1 MADQTPQEMARSAR
15 TRNRMSPDKDTL
27 DETAAMSGAAQST
40 PPLPRFDSRQRMT
53 GTARPAQDD
62 HDKSAVSQ
70 TVRQETGGV
79 KSRTT
84 ARRHRVTRG

>member
-1 MADQTPQEMARSAR
+1 MANKTPQELARSAQ
-15 TRNRMSPDKDTL
+15 TRNRMRPDKDTL
-27 DETAAMSGAAQST
+27 DETGTMSGAAQST

-62 HDKSAVSQ
+62 HDKSAVPQ
-70 TVRQETGGV
+70 TVPQETGGV

-84 ARRHRVTRG
+84 GRRHRVTRG